1 MSELFI
7 QEKWCPAIHC
17 LLCVI
22 GTGAYIM
29 SLDLD
34 CTSLFISLSGIL
46 LFIVLYLSEK
56 QHMKNRYLQHTVWN
70 NATV

>member
-34 CTSLFISLSGIL
+34 CTSLYFSLWYL
-46 LFIVLYLSEK
+46 IVHCIVS
-56 QHMKNRYLQHTVWN
+56 Q
-70 NATV
+70 